1 MALFHGRGF
10 RLPWC
15 RLRAMKNRL
24 FAFRIASRIIPVRR
38 RGGLTTGFFMN
49 ELIERPTSAEQ
60 LAAVISG
67 SGSVRVTAKLKP
79 VLARLPECQLAELD
93 VLAKLAGKSRSS
105 MVVHLLDVA
114 FEEVRR
120 ASAPDM
126 RARLDAETFQAL
138 QAIQSDDAAESEE
151 V

>member
-1 MALFHGRGF
+1 MD
-10 RLPWC
+10 
-15 RLRAMKNRL
+15 
-24 FAFRIASRIIPVRR
+24 
-38 RGGLTTGFFMN
+38 

-67 SGSVRVTAKLKP
+67 SGAVRVTAKLKP

-93 VLAKLAGKSRSS
+93 VMAKLAGKSRSA

-120 ASAPDM
+120 ASSPDI
-126 RARLDAETFQAL
+126 RNRLDSETFQAL
-138 QAIQSDDAAESEE
+138 QALQTDDNAESEE